1 MQQQWNMKT
10 FMKGAALLAAAGII
24 VKILSAVYRIPF
36 QNLVGDKGFYIYQQ
50 VYPFI
55 GIITVWTSA
64 GFAVAVSK
72 VMADRDRAESGAVM
86 RIALA
91 CLAVVS
97 GASFLVLFFG
107 ADTIT
112 GWMGDRQLAP
122 LLRAGS
128 LVILFMPLLAL
139 LKGVY
144 QSEGRMAPVAGAQVV
159 EQAVRVTV
167 ILAGTLIVVS
177 AGASLYM
184 AGEMAMW
191 GAVAGEAA
199 GVLLL
204 FALFR
209 KWTGRPDFRDRS
221 ASVRAW
227 PIIKELTAISLAAS
241 LSSLILLFFQ
251 MVDSFTVFSL
261 LAETMER
268 ERAMESKGVYDRGQP
283 LVQMGILLASTLS
296 LSIVP
301 LVAAHTAKKGG
312 RTAEPF
318 VRLAWRL
325 AFLFGWAAALGLILV
340 LPYVNEMLFET
351 RSGSAAIMVFC
362 IQIFELSLILPLV
375 AVLQGLG
382 RVKVPALLL
391 LSGLALKAA
400 ANWLLVPPF
409 GILGAS
415 IAGTA
420 GFAAAAAGILIY
432 FKKVW
437 PVRLADGRF
446 YRMIAVASLM
456 MAAVLVPWML
466 LADIW
471 LFDALPA
478 RIGATLTALTGVTIG
493 AAVFLAVIAKARVL
507 SEREWYLIPFG
518 RWLAVLQLILNKSDR
533 K

>member
-10 FMKGAALLAAAGII
+10 FMKGAAHLAAAGII

-107 ADTIT
+107 ADMIT

-261 LAETMER
+261 MAETMER
-268 ERAMESKGVYDRGQP
+268 ETAMESKGVYDRGQP

-301 LVAAHTAKKGG
+301 LVAAHTAKKDG

-325 AFLFGWAAALGLILV
+325 AFLFGWAASLGLILV

-391 LSGLALKAA
+391 LAGLAVKAA
-400 ANWLLVPPF
+400 ANWLLVPQW

-415 IAGTA
+415 IAGGA

-446 YRMIAVASLM
+446 YRMIAAASLM

-518 RWLAVLQLILNKSDR
+518 RRLAALQLILNKSDR

>member
-107 ADTIT
+107 AEMIT
-112 GWMGDRQLAP
+112 GWMGDLQLAP

-128 LVILFMPLLAL
+128 LVILFMPVLAL

-144 QSEGRMAPVAGAQVV
+144 QSEGRMAPVAGAQVA

-184 AGEMAMW
+184 AGQMAMW

-221 ASVRAW
+221 TSVRAW
-227 PIIKELTAISLAAS
+227 PVVKELTAISLAAS

-251 MVDSFTVFSL
+251 MVDSFTVFNL
-261 LAETMER
+261 MAETMER
-268 ERAMESKGVYDRGQP
+268 ETAMEAKGVYDRGQP

-301 LVAAHTAKKGG
+301 LVAAHTAKQKG

-318 VRLAWRL
+318 IRLAWRL

-362 IQIFELSLILPLV
+362 IQIFELSLILPLM

-391 LSGLALKAA
+391 LLGLAVKTA
-400 ANWLLVPPF
+400 ANWLLVPQA
-409 GILGAS
+409 GIFGAS
-415 IAGTA
+415 LAGVA
-420 GFAAAAAGILIY
+420 GFAAAGAGILIY

-437 PVRLADGRF
+437 PVRLAEGRF
-446 YRMIAVASLM
+446 YLMIAMASLM
-456 MAAVLVPWML
+456 MAAVLIPWML

-471 LFDALPA
+471 LFDGLPG
-478 RIGATLTALTGVTIG
+478 RIGATFTALTGVAIG
-493 AAVFLAVIAKARVL
+493 AAVFLAVIARTRVL

-518 RWLAVLQLILNKSDR
+518 RRLAALQLFLNKPKR